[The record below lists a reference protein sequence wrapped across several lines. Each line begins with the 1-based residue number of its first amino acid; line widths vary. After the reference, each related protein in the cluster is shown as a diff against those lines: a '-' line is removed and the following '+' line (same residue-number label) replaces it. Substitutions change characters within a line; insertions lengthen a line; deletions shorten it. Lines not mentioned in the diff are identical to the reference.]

1 MKKLLIATLLGLA
14 AAGAQVQAK
23 TLLVYYS
30 FTGNIEKAADAVK
43 DQTPTDVL
51 RIQPAQ
57 KGLNY
62 AANNY
67 SLGSDLVDQIR
78 SKPNDAF
85 SYPAIDPV
93 NVDFSKYDTVIIG
106 TPLWWSNMAAPMQ
119 TFLFHNGKAMAGKKI
134 GLIVS
139 SASSGISGVERDAK
153 RLIPEGN
160 FTKSLWIRSYQ
171 VSSAPK
177 MVSEWLK
184 ANDLA
189 VSTGKV
195 LNDDGFRNVLLGFG
209 SKKTSTCVCA
219 GTGFVSNDNVDVTG
233 RFPCHN
239 CHRQGH
245 SNCKSCEYFFHF
257 KYPPKDGDFFTAE
270 PRSHLQDHLS
280 DK

>member
-106 TPLWWSNMAAPMQ
+106 TPLWWSNMAVPEYE
-119 TFLFHNGKAMAGKKI
+119 GGRI
-134 GLIVS
+134 IVP
-139 SASSGISGVERDAK
+139 AKEAFTNREDGVYKVDIPCLLYTSPSPRD
-153 RLIPEGN
+153 
-160 FTKSLWIRSYQ
+160 
-171 VSSAPK
+171 
-177 MVSEWLK
+177 
-184 ANDLA
+184 
-189 VSTGKV
+189 
-195 LNDDGFRNVLLGFG
+195 
-209 SKKTSTCVCA
+209 
-219 GTGFVSNDNVDVTG
+219 
-233 RFPCHN
+233 
-239 CHRQGH
+239 
-245 SNCKSCEYFFHF
+245 
-257 KYPPKDGDFFTAE
+257 
-270 PRSHLQDHLS
+270 
-280 DK
+280 

>member
-177 MVSEWLK
+177 MVSEWLQ

-189 VSTGKV
+189 VK
-195 LNDDGFRNVLLGFG
+195 
-209 SKKTSTCVCA
+209 
-219 GTGFVSNDNVDVTG
+219 
-233 RFPCHN
+233 
-239 CHRQGH
+239 
-245 SNCKSCEYFFHF
+245 
-257 KYPPKDGDFFTAE
+257 
-270 PRSHLQDHLS
+270 
-280 DK
+280 

>member
-51 RIQPAQ
+51 QIQPAQ

-106 TPLWWSNMAAPMQ
+106 TPLWWSNMAAPLQ
-119 TFLFHNGKAMAGKKI
+119 TFLFNHGAEMTGKRI

-139 SASSGISGVERDAK
+139 SASSGISNVESDAK
-153 RLIPEGN
+153 RLIPNGN
-160 FTKSLWIRSYQ
+160 FLTPSLWIRSSQ
-171 VSSAPK
+171 TSNCHS
-177 MVSEWLK
+177 MITEWLK
-184 ANDLA
+184 NIGY
-189 VSTGKV
+189 T
-195 LNDDGFRNVLLGFG
+195 
-209 SKKTSTCVCA
+209 
-219 GTGFVSNDNVDVTG
+219 
-233 RFPCHN
+233 
-239 CHRQGH
+239 
-245 SNCKSCEYFFHF
+245 E
-257 KYPPKDGDFFTAE
+257 
-270 PRSHLQDHLS
+270 
-280 DK
+280 

>member
-1 MKKLLIATLLGLA
+1 MEIMMKKLLIATLLGLA
-14 AAGAQVQAK
+14 AAGTQVQAK

-43 DQTPTDVL
+43 DQTSTDVI

-78 SKPNDAF
+78 NKPNDAS
-85 SYPAIDPV
+85 SYPAIDPMK
-93 NVDFSKYDTVIIG
+93 VDFSKYDTVIIG

-119 TFLFHNGKAMAGKKI
+119 TFLFHNGKEMAGKKI

-160 FTKSLWIRSYQ
+160 FTKSLWVRSSQ

-184 ANDLA
+184 ANDLI
-189 VSTGKV
+189 
-195 LNDDGFRNVLLGFG
+195 
-209 SKKTSTCVCA
+209 SK
-219 GTGFVSNDNVDVTG
+219 
-233 RFPCHN
+233 
-239 CHRQGH
+239 
-245 SNCKSCEYFFHF
+245 
-257 KYPPKDGDFFTAE
+257 
-270 PRSHLQDHLS
+270 
-280 DK
+280 

>member
-93 NVDFSKYDTVIIG
+93 NVDFSKYDTVTSVRRFGGAIWRH
-106 TPLWWSNMAAPMQ
+106 PC
-119 TFLFHNGKAMAGKKI
+119 K
-134 GLIVS
+134 
-139 SASSGISGVERDAK
+139 
-153 RLIPEGN
+153 
-160 FTKSLWIRSYQ
+160 RSY
-171 VSSAPK
+171 
-177 MVSEWLK
+177 
-184 ANDLA
+184 
-189 VSTGKV
+189 ST
-195 LNDDGFRNVLLGFG
+195 
-209 SKKTSTCVCA
+209 TE
-219 GTGFVSNDNVDVTG
+219 
-233 RFPCHN
+233 
-239 CHRQGH
+239 RQWPAR
-245 SNCKSCEYFFHF
+245 KSV
-257 KYPPKDGDFFTAE
+257 
-270 PRSHLQDHLS
+270 
-280 DK
+280 